1 MNKET
6 ILKPDYVKEMF
17 AGIAQSYADGYTKLF
32 KNAAIWLEKPIRTS
46 RETKRRICS
55 HDEICVL
62 NGKLID
68 CDDKPTHVIIDT
80 YGTLQDNI
88 LEIECKDLST
98 GEVIR
103 VRL

>member
-1 MNKET
+1 MKT
-6 ILKPDYVKEMF
+6 TLRPDYVTEMF
-17 AGIAQSYADGYTKLF
+17 STIAQAQSDSYTKLF

-55 HDEICVL
+55 QDEICIF

-68 CDDKPTHVIIDT
+68 CEDKPTHVIIDT